1 MKKLHLITVILILSI
16 QSHSTYAECSQE
28 EGENILGTLVG
39 AALGGLVGSQL
50 GGGTGKKTAIGA
62 GVLAGGYFGNKVSK
76 AMNCTD
82 HEKHYSTTQ
91 NALESQKTGETT
103 TWVNPD
109 TGNKGEVTP
118 TRTFQ
123 SSDGIPR
130 REFSQT
136 IYIEGDYEQ
145 IDAKACRIKDGEW
158 KIVS

>member
-1 MKKLHLITVILILSI
+1 MKKLHLIAVILILSVHT
-16 QSHSTYAECSQE
+16 HSTYAECSEE
-28 EGENILGTLVG
+28 EGQDILGTLVG
-39 AALGGLVGSQL
+39 AALGGLVGSQF
-50 GGGTGKKTAIGA
+50 GGGTGNKIAIGA

-76 AMNCTD
+76 AMNCAD

-109 TGNKGEVTP
+109 TGHKGEVTP

-123 SSDGIPR
+123 SSDGLPC

-136 IYIEGDYEQ
+136 IYIEGDYE
-145 IDAKACRIKDGEW
+145 DKDDQ
-158 KIVS
+158 K